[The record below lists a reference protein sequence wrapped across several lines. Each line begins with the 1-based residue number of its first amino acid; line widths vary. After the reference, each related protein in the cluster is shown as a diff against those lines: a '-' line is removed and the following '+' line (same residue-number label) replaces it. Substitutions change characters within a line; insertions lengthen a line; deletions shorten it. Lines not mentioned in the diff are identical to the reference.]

1 MTRVPEPRV
10 AKPLGGCNAKLLDSV
25 GTSCS
30 TGRYLLLHEV
40 LTIPV
45 VRFEMVLASQS
56 DLVKASLLLLPRA
69 HGVFYVEIRFSL

>member
-1 MTRVPEPRV
+1 MTPVPEPRV
-10 AKPLGGCNAKLLDSV
+10 AAPSGGDATQLPDSV

-40 LTIPV
+40 LTIQV

-56 DLVKASLLLLPRA
+56 GLVKTS
-69 HGVFYVEIRFSL
+69 RFHYLARVMHCRLKLVL